1 MPSKRP
7 PVVAQSGLPTHARF
21 MDKKE
26 RSQAPARR
34 SETTSRPQC
43 SRVPYQRTTEPSR
56 EPRPAQSPSSRRRAR
71 RAILRAQRPKF
82 SERTNTHLLA
92 VAEAAASEAEERL
105 RRQPHNTRLNQ
116 AADRARAAAR
126 AAAKAARA
134 LLLHPAPNRSCAAS
148 WDGSPRRDA
157 TAADPR
163 TREAAGP
170 GAASGLFFTHVDR
183 VRSRLQAWLDIGAP
197 RRVLSW
203 LRDGVHIQWNGRGP
217 PAPFHHGVSSFTPA
231 ERAWLTLERDR
242 CLTTGAW
249 VRASDRTHVSRAFVT
264 YHRGKPRLVIDLRF
278 INLHTRKC
286 ACVFFEPLSS
296 LRRMCRKGDWMCSL
310 DLADAYHHVPFHA
323 SALRYFT
330 FAIETL
336 SSDGTPRVEYFS
348 TPVLNFGWTNSPFY
362 FTEVMKAVARIPLP
376 PEIMLRVLADTTT
389 TAHTANAEHLR
400 ARYALLLTY
409 LFMGRQDSCIS
420 LLRADHGITDD
431 YLWLRITE
439 KMKRGWAFRRIV
451 RIPRVTAPACS
462 HASVVDTV
470 ASVGQAFVAARDALP
485 HAAKCT
491 HFFQLPG
498 ERPPRT
504 ADMSTWL
511 AKTLQD
517 LDVRAPP
524 GFAYLGH
531 SLRSG
536 ASSAAEAIRVSK
548 YKGNWLGG
556 WSQTGRTREL
566 HYIDPSFQPTP
577 ASYAFFGWLLEGQYR
592 AEHPEWQPR
601 RGAADDD
608 EPGEL

>member
-1 MPSKRP
+1 
-7 PVVAQSGLPTHARF
+7 
-21 MDKKE
+21 
-26 RSQAPARR
+26 
-34 SETTSRPQC
+34 
-43 SRVPYQRTTEPSR
+43 
-56 EPRPAQSPSSRRRAR
+56 
-71 RAILRAQRPKF
+71 
-82 SERTNTHLLA
+82 
-92 VAEAAASEAEERL
+92 
-105 RRQPHNTRLNQ
+105 
-116 AADRARAAAR
+116 
-126 AAAKAARA
+126 
-134 LLLHPAPNRSCAAS
+134 
-148 WDGSPRRDA
+148 
-157 TAADPR
+157 
-163 TREAAGP
+163 
-170 GAASGLFFTHVDR
+170 
-183 VRSRLQAWLDIGAP
+183 
-197 RRVLSW
+197 
-203 LRDGVHIQWNGRGP
+203 
-217 PAPFHHGVSSFTPA
+217 
-231 ERAWLTLERDR
+231 
-242 CLTTGAW
+242 
-249 VRASDRTHVSRAFVT
+249 
-264 YHRGKPRLVIDLRF
+264 
-278 INLHTRKC
+278 
-286 ACVFFEPLSS
+286 
-296 LRRMCRKGDWMCSL
+296 
-310 DLADAYHHVPFHA
+310 
-323 SALRYFT
+323 
-330 FAIETL
+330 
-336 SSDGTPRVEYFS
+336 
-348 TPVLNFGWTNSPFY
+348 
-362 FTEVMKAVARIPLP
+362 
-376 PEIMLRVLADTTT
+376 
-389 TAHTANAEHLR
+389 
-400 ARYALLLTY
+400 
-409 LFMGRQDSCIS
+409 MGRQDSCIS

-451 RIPRVTAPACS
+451 RIPRVTAPACG